1 MNTVQGYIEKFG
13 PVVGPKLFH
22 LEKSRAAYKGVSTR
36 RRRQIEAIT
45 GRPFRKR
52 RVVARPVGVLPLF
65 PEEAPTPAQV
75 RTDASEATSPLS
87 LEV

>member
-1 MNTVQGYIEKFG
+1 MNTVQGYIDRFG

-45 GRPFRKR
+45 GKPWRSRKPS
-52 RVVARPVGVLPLF
+52 ARPVPEGLPLF
-65 PEEAPTPAQV
+65 PEPA
-75 RTDASEATSPLS
+75 AGA
-87 LEV
+87 